1 MTRIAL
7 HETSRLRL
15 PAAMDM
21 RVVES
26 LTADLIALRGQAI
39 DLDASQVERLGALGL
54 QVLLSARL
62 TWRVDKLPFAV
73 VDPSEAFMA
82 DCALLA
88 APTFCDL
95 NEVTPDD

>member
-1 MTRIAL
+1 MTSAAL
-7 HETSRLRL
+7 PEPMRLRL

-21 RVVES
+21 RTVEA
-26 LTADLIALRGQAI
+26 LTRDLIGLRGQAI
-39 DLDASQVERLGALGL
+39 SLDASGVERLGALGL

-82 DCALLA
+82 DAAILA
-88 APTFCDL
+88 APSFDDL
-95 NEVTPDD
+95 NGVTPYD